1 MSDHM
6 VFQGCAS
13 WQKEAIRAYWQ
24 EKMPRIERLL
34 TRFPE
39 DQRELRVTATHK
51 PKRFEM
57 HVVLLLP
64 TGSLVAEA
72 SSPTD
77 RDAIDA
83 VAGKLAAE
91 VRRHKEVI
99 RREHLYRRKQ
109 NRTELSRRV
118 EVQLQPR
125 AEKMDRN
132 AFFDLLSPL
141 MARLRDHADRE
152 LAVARL
158 QERIGREQVTVT
170 DLLDETILR
179 AWAQVDGRDRA
190 VPLEVWLTR
199 LLHEVLDEEATG
211 ARAAFS
217 LDAEVDGLDPGR
229 EAAAG
234 RALDDAPA
242 WEEPL
247 ALTFDDVLPSQ
258 DVGEPWQQL
267 AAVDQMKWVLAQ
279 LSEVSPSQRRAF
291 TMRLLDA
298 WEPEEIAMIQSRST
312 EEVRR
317 DIEAVQE
324 LLRTRLE
331 GELEVRP
338 LGSPRTGRPSR
349 HLSRASDRENPPEIA
364 CHPARVCIK
373 YGFTYADDLG
383 PSGDYS

>member
-13 WQKEAIRAYWQ
+13 WQKEAIKSYWQ
-24 EKMPRIERLL
+24 EKLPRIERLL

-51 PKRFEM
+51 PKRFDI
-57 HVVLLLP
+57 HVALLLP

-83 VAGKLAAE
+83 VASKLAAE

-99 RREHLYRRKQ
+99 RREHLYHRKQ
-109 NRTELSRRV
+109 YREELSRQV
-118 EVQLQPR
+118 EVLLQPQV
-125 AEKMDRN
+125 EKLDQS
-132 AFFDLLSPL
+132 AFFSLLSPL
-141 MARLRDHADRE
+141 MARLRDHAQQE
-152 LAVARL
+152 LAVAEL
-158 QERIGREQVTVT
+158 QERIGREQVTAT

-179 AWAQVDGRDRA
+179 AWAQVDNRDPA

-199 LLHEVLDEEATG
+199 LLHEVLDEQAVNP
-211 ARAAFS
+211 RVVSS
-217 LDAEVDGLDPGR
+217 LDEEVDGLDPGR

-242 WEEPL
+242 WEEEPL
-247 ALTFDDVLPSQ
+247 TVTFDDVLPSHEV
-258 DVGEPWQQL
+258 DEPWQQM
-267 AAVDQMKWVLAQ
+267 AAIDQMKWVLAQ
-279 LSEVSPSQRRAF
+279 LSEVSPVCRRAF
-291 TMRLLDA
+291 TMRMLDG
-298 WEPEEIAMIQSRST
+298 WEPEEIAMIQSRSA

-324 LLRTRLE
+324 MLRSRLDSE
-331 GELEVRP
+331 SEVQ
-338 LGSPRTGRPSR
+338 PS
-349 HLSRASDRENPPEIA
+349 AST
-364 CHPARVCIK
+364 PARR
-373 YGFTYADDLG
+373 A
-383 PSGDYS
+383 P